1 MAVPEGYQLLAQ
13 IGFVYRED
21 YSDDITYNSKDV
33 VYYLGST
40 YVALKDNLTGVI
52 PVNGADWKYMAR
64 GFIDELLSLITAV
77 DTSGVLGTAGAN
89 VSAQLLMDA
98 IADKVMTKLLDKSQ
112 VVNNLLATVPGNP
125 LDAVQGKALKDEI
138 DSTNRNFLS
147 SIRFLTAE
155 ETTTAS
161 LTWKHYRPRV
171 MCTSSW
177 DGLNSGNCP
186 AENNLWIIVHLPWTQ
201 YKSTEDNAITK
212 GYQLWFGIDSKTIYE
227 RWLIDENWSEFIQK
241 TF

>member
-1 MAVPEGYQLLAQ
+1 
-13 IGFVYRED
+13 
-21 YSDDITYNSKDV
+21 
-33 VYYLGST
+33 
-40 YVALKDNLTGVI
+40 
-52 PVNGADWKYMAR
+52 MAR
-64 GFIDELLSLITAV
+64 ILIGNIKGPRGEQ
-77 DTSGVLGTAGAN
+77 GVQGERGIQGPPGPQGPLPP
-89 VSAQLLMDA
+89 L
-98 IADKVMTKLLDKSQ
+98 I
-112 VVNNLLATVPGNP
+112 NNALATQAGVAA
-125 LDAVQGKALKDEI
+125 LDAAMGKTFQDEI